1 MREKIKILFLA
12 ANPSTTTRLNLGT
25 ELRQIEEKLAQASK
39 AESFELL
46 INAPTGTDDLR
57 RLLLTHKP
65 DIVHF
70 SGHGGPE
77 QKIILEDSQGRE
89 VATDTKSLVDA
100 FRPFK
105 DDVRLVLLN
114 ACMTNSQATAL
125 GKVID
130 YTIGIEGLVADEAAI
145 TFAGAFYLALVSGRS
160 VEEAYA
166 SAKAE
171 IMLRG
176 LPRSGGF
183 KFLVREGVDPSM
195 HFPPVLEQ
203 RDHQESPLAIALR
216 KLVDGD
222 ASPDEIRS
230 IRKAVLD
237 GNLILEQADEA
248 VEGEVTFLEPL
259 AASTSTKTLRGEVHP
274 NTYHALQ
281 ERLFPQPRGIGPP
294 LPGLIMVGRENAL
307 AEIKKLLSPGPTKT
321 NAVDGNLVV
330 LRGWPGVG
338 KTTLAGAVGRDPE
351 VLSAFP
357 DGVLWTSLDREP
369 VLMSKIAE
377 WGRALGTDE
386 MLRSPTID
394 EAVAKLATMLKQRR
408 MLLIVD
414 DVWEPEHALP
424 FITAAASSKC
434 SVLVT
439 TRLPQV
445 ASKLTADPKRIYVL
459 PVLTEADS
467 LTLLRYLAGDV
478 VERYPEECRELVNAL
493 GNLPLALHVVGR
505 LLKTEARSGFNVVEL
520 IKKIREDASL
530 LAERVPLD
538 RAEETVIPTV
548 GSLFKSSTDELDEFT
563 RECFAFLAPFAP
575 RPATF
580 DSEAL
585 KAIWQVDDPTPI
597 IRKLVGHGL
606 LEPVGERFQMHELLL
621 MHARSLLA

>member
-1 MREKIKILFLA
+1 MKEKIKILFLT
-12 ANPSTTTRLNLGT
+12 ANPSTTTRLNLDT
-25 ELRQIEEKLAQASK
+25 ELRQIREKLAQESK
-39 AESFELL
+39 ADLFKLL
-46 INAPTGTDDLR
+46 IKAPTDTDDLH

-70 SGHGGPE
+70 SGHGSRE
-77 QKIILEDSQGRE
+77 QKIILRGSQGHE
-89 VATDTKSLVDA
+89 MVADTESLVDA
-100 FRPFK
+100 FQPSR

-114 ACMTNSQATAL
+114 ACMSHSQATAL

-130 YTIGIEGLVADEAAI
+130 YTIGIEGLVTDEAAI

-171 IMLRG
+171 LMLQG
-176 LPRSGGF
+176 LPRSRGF

-195 HFPPVLEQ
+195 QFPPVLEQ
-203 RDHQESPLAIALR
+203 IALQESPLAIALL

-248 VEGEVTFLEPL
+248 AEGEVTFLESL
-259 AASTSTKTLRGEVHP
+259 AASASTKTLRGEVHP

-321 NAVDGNLVV
+321 SAVDGNLVV

-414 DVWEPEHALP
+414 DVWKPEHALP
-424 FITAAASSKC
+424 FIKAAAGSKC
-434 SVLVT
+434 SILVT
-439 TRLPQV
+439 TRLTQV
-445 ASKLTADPKRIYVL
+445 ARNLTADPKRIYVL
-459 PVLTEADS
+459 PVLTETDS

-493 GNLPLALHVVGR
+493 DNLPLALHVIGR
-505 LLKTEARSGFNVVEL
+505 LLKTEARSEDKVVEL
-520 IKKIREDASL
+520 IRKIREDASI
-530 LAERVPLD
+530 LAEPAPLD
-538 RAEETVIPTV
+538 RAEGNCNTNRGVFI
-548 GSLFKSSTDELDEFT
+548 
-563 RECFAFLAPFAP
+563 
-575 RPATF
+575 
-580 DSEAL
+580 
-585 KAIWQVDDPTPI
+585 
-597 IRKLVGHGL
+597 
-606 LEPVGERFQMHELLL
+606 
-621 MHARSLLA
+621 